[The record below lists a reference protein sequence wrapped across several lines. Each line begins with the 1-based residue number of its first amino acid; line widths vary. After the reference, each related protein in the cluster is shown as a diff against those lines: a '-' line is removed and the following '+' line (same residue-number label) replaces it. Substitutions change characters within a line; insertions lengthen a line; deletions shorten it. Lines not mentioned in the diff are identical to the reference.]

1 MRILLSLLLLTTATL
16 AQAQR
21 FATREALS
29 LIHI

>member
-21 FATREALS
+21 FATREA
-29 LIHI
+29 HIAF